1 MNRPSAIITGLG
13 AVSAAGANVPETL
26 ESFAL
31 GRRSAGPVTL
41 FPTALACP
49 VFECRGVP
57 ADPAAP
63 GTRSVT
69 LALRAAGEAIAD
81 SGMGNALP
89 SDRVGV
95 CLGTTVAC
103 QLNDLDFYTA
113 FRARG
118 SAPMA
123 AVDRFLKGNLAEAV
137 ARQVGAAGPCL
148 TVVNACSS
156 GTDAIGIALSWIASG
171 ACDAVLAGGA
181 DELSRIPY
189 DGFHALS
196 VMSPALCRPFDRDRQ
211 GLNLGEGAG
220 VLVMEAPR
228 FASARGR
235 RAAVELR
242 GYGAACDAYHL
253 TAPRP
258 DGSGLEAA
266 IRIALQQSDIDPAAV
281 DFVNA
286 HGTATRDNDKVEG
299 STLFRVFGAGPSVLS
314 TKGYTGHALGAAGGL
329 EAAFAV
335 LALREGWLPASAG
348 FENQDPEIPLAALR
362 ERTPVRRPCA
372 VSTSLAFGGNNA
384 ALVFR
389 RRAAREGQP

>member
-13 AVSAAGANVPETL
+13 AVSAAGADVEETL

-31 GRRSAGPVTL
+31 GRRAAGPVTL

-123 AVDRFLKGNLAEAV
+123 AVDRFLKGNLATHQFPQENAV
-137 ARQVGAAGPCL
+137 PLKTTPEKPCCTSQHCRVCGP
-148 TVVNACSS
+148 VAC
-156 GTDAIGIALSWIASG
+156 GPAWIEN
-171 ACDAVLAGGA
+171 
-181 DELSRIPY
+181 DE
-189 DGFHALS
+189 
-196 VMSPALCRPFDRDRQ
+196 
-211 GLNLGEGAG
+211 
-220 VLVMEAPR
+220 
-228 FASARGR
+228 
-235 RAAVELR
+235 
-242 GYGAACDAYHL
+242 
-253 TAPRP
+253 
-258 DGSGLEAA
+258 
-266 IRIALQQSDIDPAAV
+266 
-281 DFVNA
+281 
-286 HGTATRDNDKVEG
+286 
-299 STLFRVFGAGPSVLS
+299 
-314 TKGYTGHALGAAGGL
+314 
-329 EAAFAV
+329 
-335 LALREGWLPASAG
+335 
-348 FENQDPEIPLAALR
+348 
-362 ERTPVRRPCA
+362 
-372 VSTSLAFGGNNA
+372 SL
-384 ALVFR
+384 
-389 RRAAREGQP
+389 